1 MNEKLVEEVI
11 AHKVILARMEEK
23 LDNVDYR
30 LDTYNTHLEEHMRRS
45 DALETKVDELY
56 KWKYYVMGAIGV
68 FIFLSQLL
76 VKYL

>member
-1 MNEKLVEEVI
+1 MSERFELEVVES
-11 AHKVILARMEEK
+11 LAK
-23 LDNVDYR
+23 INGR
-30 LDTYNTHLEEHMRRS
+30 LDVYNVHLEEHMRRS